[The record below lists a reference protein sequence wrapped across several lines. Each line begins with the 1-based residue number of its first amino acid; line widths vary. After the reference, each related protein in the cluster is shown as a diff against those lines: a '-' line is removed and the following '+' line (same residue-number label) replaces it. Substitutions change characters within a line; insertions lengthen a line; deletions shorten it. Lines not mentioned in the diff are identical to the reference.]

1 LSDDD
6 WRRGSPRFQ
15 GQNLQRNLELV
26 KRIQEVAQDRECSP
40 AQLAI
45 AWVLAKGENIVPI
58 VGTKRR
64 NYLEENIGAL
74 NVKLT
79 SEEVRRLDEA
89 VPRGA
94 AVGDRYPEATLK
106 FLNR

>member
-1 LSDDD
+1 
-6 WRRGSPRFQ
+6 
-15 GQNLQRNLELV
+15 V
-26 KRIQEVAQDRECSP
+26 KRIQEVAQDKQCSP

-64 NYLEENIGAL
+64 NYLEENIRAL

-79 SEEVRRLDEA
+79 SDEVRRLDEA

-94 AVGDRYPEATLK
+94 AVGERYPEATLK
-106 FLNR
+106 LLNR

>member
-1 LSDDD
+1 MAT
-6 WRRGSPRFQ
+6 GSPRFQ
-15 GQNLQRNLELV
+15 GDNLQRNLELV
-26 KRIQEVAQDRECSP
+26 KRIQEVAQDKQCSP

-45 AWVLAKGENIVPI
+45 AWILAKGENIVPI

-64 NYLEENIGAL
+64 NYLEENIRAL

-79 SEEVRRLDEA
+79 SDDVRRLDEA

-94 AVGDRYPEATLK
+94 AVGERYPEATLK
-106 FLNR
+106 LLNR